1 MSSGSFS
8 SLRSPSAPPSEPPSP
23 PTPPEPPDPPDL
35 QICLSSGDAL
45 VQLLLLQ
52 HPTGLQRSHIG
63 SERPS
68 PLPSRTAPPCRKNA
82 PLSITVLARR
92 RHLLLSPHFS
102 NMNLGFHYLGQIW
115 DNFLLGHGCLLGQ
128 KSGVFLLGLTFP
140 RLSPPFSF
148 YRVFSCLV
156 SLLCCKPSQ
165 SHNLV
170 VAINLPPQKFP
181 QVCSYSSPSN
191 SSQIGRVWMLVEFVA
206 LVLWNFDIAHSSS
219 MSLDTFVSTFV
230 LSCSTFI
237 VLMRSF
243 TAVCGFWLDLAMLKV
258 VSSQLGQSSLS
269 LENRPGFLVHWGYHS
284 PHLSFMEFIIFPT
297 TSLVF
302 SDSVTGSIECKT
314 VLLEVEARNL
324 LVFGNRAFS
333 EEDTALKAITAAKEW
348 QEANLAVHGQSRNRA
363 QAVPLI
369 EDIPT
374 PLPHSEDPSLIL
386 PLIEALSLNLP
397 LIEAPFHRIPRD
409 EVFSCYT
416 DAAWIAS
423 SGSCGMGWI
432 FKTQDHR
439 VIHQGSAT
447 RLHTPS
453 ALAAEALALRSALI
467 AASRM
472 EFTSI
477 KVFSDSQVLISL
489 LNTET
494 STNELPRDSP

>member
-1 MSSGSFS
+1 MVAYWAKRVGFSYWALLSQDSAHLFPFIVS
-8 SLRSPSAPPSEPPSP
+8 SLVSSPYSA
-23 PTPPEPPDPPDL
+23 
-35 QICLSSGDAL
+35 A
-45 VQLLLLQ
+45 
-52 HPTGLQRSHIG
+52 SH
-63 SERPS
+63 
-68 PLPSRTAPPCRKNA
+68 L
-82 PLSITVLARR
+82 
-92 RHLLLSPHFS
+92 
-102 NMNLGFHYLGQIW
+102 NLII
-115 DNFLLGHGCLLGQ
+115 
-128 KSGVFLLGLTFP
+128 S
-140 RLSPPFSF
+140 
-148 YRVFSCLV
+148 
-156 SLLCCKPSQ
+156 
-165 SHNLV
+165 
-170 VAINLPPQKFP
+170 
-181 QVCSYSSPSN
+181 SSPSTY
-191 SSQIGRVWMLVEFVA
+191 L
-206 LVLWNFDIAHSSS
+206 L
-219 MSLDTFVSTFV
+219 
-230 LSCSTFI
+230 
-237 VLMRSF
+237 RSF
-243 TAVCGFWLDLAMLKV
+243 
-258 VSSQLGQSSLS
+258 
-269 LENRPGFLVHWGYHS
+269 P
-284 PHLSFMEFIIFPT
+284 
-297 TSLVF
+297 
-302 SDSVTGSIECKT
+302 SVTGSIECKT